1 MAEQMTEEQMMQQ
14 DPAMQQADP
23 GMQAPQE
30 APAAP
35 QPEQQGAS
43 PDDMRNAMAGE
54 GEANENPDANKAQ
67 EIHERFVLNVI
78 RLASTSEEKS
88 KDGVYE
94 KVMAFM
100 NSADEPAQ
108 GFGRALFFILEAV
121 KEGLE
126 NKGVTIPGELWLAEN
141 GIIEQSA
148 KAIAMLGINA
158 GAKLDKASVEAGIEL
173 ASEALAE
180 TDDMMKQQKE
190 MEPEEMQG
198 MQPPQG
204 APQPDPN
211 MQPDPAMQQPDPNQP
226 PQGGLLSQAGGM

>member
-23 GMQAPQE
+23 SMQPRQADPTMQE
-30 APAAP
+30 
-35 QPEQQGAS
+35 PEQQGAS

-54 GEANENPDANKAQ
+54 SEANKNPDQAKAQ

-78 RLASTSEEKS
+78 RLAS
-88 KDGVYE
+88 KDEYE

-100 NSADEPAQ
+100 NSADDPAQ

-126 NKGVTIPGELWLAEN
+126 NKGVEIPSQLWLAEN

-204 APQPDPN
+204 APQPDPS
-211 MQPDPAMQQPDPNQP
+211 MQPAPAMQQPDPDQP